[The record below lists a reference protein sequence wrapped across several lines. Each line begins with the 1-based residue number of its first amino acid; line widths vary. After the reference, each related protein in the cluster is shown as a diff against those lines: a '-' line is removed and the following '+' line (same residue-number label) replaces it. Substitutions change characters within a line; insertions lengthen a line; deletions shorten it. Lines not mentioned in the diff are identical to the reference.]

1 MTRTRRVNVEPSW
14 WAMGGTGRGASSS
27 KRESGDE
34 GEVAV
39 AVEDAEAG
47 AEPGEEAVS
56 EAIRAGT

>member
-1 MTRTRRVNVEPSW
+1 
-14 WAMGGTGRGASSS
+14 MGGTGRGASSS